1 MIYAWEILGE
11 IEEPDWAD
19 LAEQFD
25 ESGFEIYTSR
35 ALVKVSA
42 EEKEKVLSRDLEA
55 KLVTSEALES
65 IRTRFFEVVEIS
77 DSLDEEARER
87 LLRRWEAE
95 LADYTSAFIGRSLKE
110 WLERDDEAIL
120 F

>member
-1 MIYAWEILGE
+1 M
-11 IEEPDWAD
+11 
-19 LAEQFD
+19 
-25 ESGFEIYTSR
+25 
-35 ALVKVSA
+35 
-42 EEKEKVLSRDLEA
+42 EA

-77 DSLDEEARER
+77 DSLDKEARER

-95 LADYTSAFIGRSLKE
+95 LADYTSAFISRSVTE
-110 WLERDDEAIL
+110 WLQRSDEAIL